1 VPAEE
6 AARLGRRAEVG
17 RGGAR
22 PGFGAGGGGVGRALQ
37 ATSASLLLPFF
48 LSLRVRSQPHD
59 TGERRSHPKATG
71 GHEGKGW
78 IPMFFISYLFCV
90 PTFFLRFPRDPK
102 GALLR
107 HFSSNTR
114 LCTYCRGGCQKNVRP
129 HKVNTGGVNSTT
141 CDPPLQCGYI
151 DLNFWF
157 VL

>member
-1 VPAEE
+1 MPAEE

-102 GALLR
+102 GALGISGERYCMKTYYECAAIHVFFLNK
-107 HFSSNTR
+107 SS
-114 LCTYCRGGCQKNVRP
+114 
-129 HKVNTGGVNSTT
+129 
-141 CDPPLQCGYI
+141 
-151 DLNFWF
+151 W
-157 VL
+157 